1 MDKSE
6 NEYLIVKNFEL
17 INCEEY
23 KGEIINYYPN
33 NIYGLFGAVDNFR
46 YATEKD
52 YIAYDR
58 LSELATLFK
67 DGLIDAE
74 QELFKSFNAKDGMGI
89 SCAIRCGLQV
99 AIITGRCS
107 PIIRRR
113 ARELGIVEVCENVK
127 EKRSA
132 LAELLQKYNLSLNE
146 TAYVGDDLNDL
157 PVLTQVGLACAPAN
171 AVEEEKQVCHFVAEK
186 KGGCGA
192 VRQITEFILN
202 ARGDWDKIVNSYLQE
217 GQGDAQ

>member
-1 MDKSE
+1 MKNIEKAAQIIKLVVLDVDGVRTDGSI
-6 NEYLIVKNFEL
+6 YL
-17 INCEEY
+17 
-23 KGEIINYYPN
+23 
-33 NIYGLFGAVDNFR
+33 
-46 YATEKD
+46 
-52 YIAYDR
+52 
-58 LSELATLFK
+58 
-67 DGLIDAE
+67 DAE

-157 PVLTQVGLACAPAN
+157 PVLTQVGLACAPAD
-171 AVEEEKQVCHFVAEK
+171 AVEEVKQVCHFVAEK
-186 KGGCGA
+186 KGGGGA
-192 VRQITEFILN
+192 VRQIREFIFMAL
-202 ARGDWDKIVNSYLQE
+202 GDWV
-217 GQGDAQ
+217 

>member
-1 MDKSE
+1 MKNIEKAAQIIKLLVLDVDGVMTDGSI
-6 NEYLIVKNFEL
+6 YL
-17 INCEEY
+17 
-23 KGEIINYYPN
+23 
-33 NIYGLFGAVDNFR
+33 
-46 YATEKD
+46 
-52 YIAYDR
+52 
-58 LSELATLFK
+58 
-67 DGLIDAE
+67 DAE

-146 TAYVGDDLNDL
+146 TAYVGDDLKCL
-157 PVLTQVGLACAPAN
+157 PVLTQVGLALCSGRCCRRS
-171 AVEEEKQVCHFVAEK
+171 KTGMSFCSRK
-186 KGGCGA
+186 KRRLRSSASNYRVYFKCS
-192 VRQITEFILN
+192 
-202 ARGDWDKIVNSYLQE
+202 W
-217 GQGDAQ
+217 

>member
-1 MDKSE
+1 MKNIEKAAQIIKLLVLDVDGVMTDGSI
-6 NEYLIVKNFEL
+6 YL
-17 INCEEY
+17 
-23 KGEIINYYPN
+23 
-33 NIYGLFGAVDNFR
+33 
-46 YATEKD
+46 
-52 YIAYDR
+52 
-58 LSELATLFK
+58 
-67 DGLIDAE
+67 DAE

-157 PVLTQVGLACAPAN
+157 PVLTQVGLACAPAD
-171 AVEEEKQVCHFVAEK
+171 AVEEVKQVCHFVAEK
-186 KGGCGA
+186 KGGGGA
-192 VRQITEFILN
+192 VLSLIHI
-202 ARGDWDKIVNSYLQE
+202 
-217 GQGDAQ
+217 

>member
-1 MDKSE
+1 MKNIEKAAQTIKLLVLDVDGVMTDGSI
-6 NEYLIVKNFEL
+6 YL
-17 INCEEY
+17 
-23 KGEIINYYPN
+23 
-33 NIYGLFGAVDNFR
+33 
-46 YATEKD
+46 
-52 YIAYDR
+52 
-58 LSELATLFK
+58 
-67 DGLIDAE
+67 DAE

-89 SCAIRCGLQV
+89 SCAVRCGLQV

-107 PIIRRR
+107 PIIRKR
-113 ARELGIVEVCENVK
+113 ARELGIGAVYENVK

-146 TAYVGDDLNDL
+146 TAYIGDDLNDL
-157 PVLTQVGLACAPAN
+157 PVLTQVGLACAPAD
-171 AVEEEKQVCHFVAEK
+171 AAEEVKQVCHFVAEK
-186 KGGCGA
+186 NGGCGA

>member
-1 MDKSE
+1 MKNIEKAAQIIKLLVLDVDGVMTDGSI
-6 NEYLIVKNFEL
+6 YL
-17 INCEEY
+17 
-23 KGEIINYYPN
+23 
-33 NIYGLFGAVDNFR
+33 
-46 YATEKD
+46 
-52 YIAYDR
+52 
-58 LSELATLFK
+58 
-67 DGLIDAE
+67 DAE

-127 EKRSA
+127 EKISA

-157 PVLTQVGLACAPAN
+157 PVLTQVGLACAPAD
-171 AVEEEKQVCHFVAEK
+171 AVEEVKQVCHFVAEK

>member
-1 MDKSE
+1 MKNIEKAAQIIKLLVLDVDGVMTDGSI
-6 NEYLIVKNFEL
+6 YL
-17 INCEEY
+17 
-23 KGEIINYYPN
+23 
-33 NIYGLFGAVDNFR
+33 
-46 YATEKD
+46 
-52 YIAYDR
+52 
-58 LSELATLFK
+58 
-67 DGLIDAE
+67 DAE

-157 PVLTQVGLACAPAN
+157 PVLTQVGLACAPAD
-171 AVEEEKQVCHFVAEK
+171 AVEEVKQVCHFVAEK

-192 VRQITEFILN
+192 VTACDCCIYFAREFGYENLYPYDSQNLTKESFIAFSKIMKPYLSPRM
-202 ARGDWDKIVNSYLQE
+202 RGN
-217 GQGDAQ
+217 